1 VADQTY
7 LFVARVPVAGLS
19 DYQRFITSVLPL
31 ITRFGGR
38 LDRRF
43 GSDDATVEV
52 FVVSFPDGS
61 AFERLRTSTHI
72 DDAAPLL
79 YRSGARFEV
88 IPVAYHPITLTS

>member
-7 LFVARVPVAGLS
+7 LFIARVPAAGLG
-19 DYQRFITSVLPL
+19 DYRRFIARVFGL
-31 ITRFGGR
+31 IEQSGGR

-43 GSDDATVEV
+43 SSDDGTVEV
-52 FVVSFPDGS
+52 FVVAFPDTN
-61 AFERLRTSTHI
+61 AFEQLQTSTHI

-88 IPVAYHPITLTS
+88 IPVAYNPITLAG